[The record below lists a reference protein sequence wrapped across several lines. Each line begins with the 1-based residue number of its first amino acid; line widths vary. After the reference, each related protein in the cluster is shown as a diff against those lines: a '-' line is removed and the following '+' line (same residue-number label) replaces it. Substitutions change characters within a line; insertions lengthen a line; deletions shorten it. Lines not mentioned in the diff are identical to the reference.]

1 MLLAAPEVEHEI
13 FLTKIFN
20 DALAGPAN
28 AVLKM
33 VGLKE
38 ESRPWDNALP
48 MELLVILLLVVLFSY
63 IRANLSVDK
72 PGALQHMVEEVYNF
86 LKAGAEETGIHHP
99 ERYLPMFCTLFFLI
113 LFANLIGLVPGF
125 EAPTMSYLM
134 PLGCAVVVFAFYNF
148 HGLRVQGVVN
158 YLKHFAGPIW
168 WMAPLMFV
176 IEIVSHFA
184 RPMSL
189 TLRLRANMFA
199 GEQVTNAFIDLTY
212 LIVPVVFM
220 ALHVFVSFLQAY
232 IFSLMAIIYVSGS
245 VEEHHEH

>member
-1 MLLAAPEVEHEI
+1 MAAPEPEHEI

-20 DALAGPAN
+20 DTLAGPAN
-28 AVLKM
+28 AILKM
-33 VGLKE
+33 AGLKE
-38 ESRPWDNALP
+38 DARPWDNAMP
-48 MELLVILLLVVLFSY
+48 MELLVVLLLVLLFTVL
-63 IRANLSVDK
+63 RANLSVDK

-86 LKAGAEETGIHHP
+86 LKGAAEETGIHHA
-99 ERYLPMFCTLFFLI
+99 ERYMPLFCTLFFLI
-113 LFANLIGLVPGF
+113 LFANLIGLIPGF

-176 IEIVSHFA
+176 IEIVSHLA

-212 LIVPVVFM
+212 LVVPVVFM

>member
-13 FLTKIFN
+13 FLAKFFN
-20 DALAGPAN
+20 DTLAAPAN

-38 ESRPWDNALP
+38 EARPWDNSLP
-48 MELLVILLLVVLFSY
+48 MEILVVLLLIVLFSVL
-63 IRANLSVDK
+63 RASLSVDK
-72 PGALQHMVEEVYNF
+72 PGPLQHMVEEVYNF
-86 LKAGAEETGIHHP
+86 LKIGAEETGIHHP
-99 ERYLPMFCTLFFLI
+99 ERYLPMFCTIFFLI
-113 LFANLIGLVPGF
+113 LFANLIGLIPGF
-125 EAPTMSYLM
+125 EAPTMGYIM
-134 PLGCAVVVFAFYNF
+134 PLGCAVCVFLFYNF
-148 HGLRVQGVVN
+148 HGMRVQGVFK

-168 WMAPLMFV
+168 WMAVLMIP
-176 IEIVSHFA
+176 IEIVSHLA

-199 GEQVTNAFIDLTY
+199 GEQVTNAFIDLTKV
-212 LIVPVVFM
+212 IVPVIFM

-232 IFSLMAIIYVSGS
+232 IFALMAIIYVSGS